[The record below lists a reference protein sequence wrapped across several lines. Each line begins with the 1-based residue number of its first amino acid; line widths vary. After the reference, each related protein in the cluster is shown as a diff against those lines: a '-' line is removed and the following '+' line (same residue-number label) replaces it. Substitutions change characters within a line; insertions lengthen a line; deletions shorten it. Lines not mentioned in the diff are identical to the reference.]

1 MPGKWIHFIS
11 LLWTFY
17 IYLCILQF
25 LCSGSSNSKYNE
37 FLVPCNYLITFMD
50 FVCYLFSVLS
60 ISLFPY
66 ISISTSDLSCRY
78 LSLNIKLV
86 SHLTSFSESYSKNNS
101 DPTSDLCSSKILG
114 PEPERGIAH
123 KLKLKSLP
131 TSHRSGLDVWSSWSY
146 LWYFPTLNMMGTCWI
161 YINKVT

>member
-25 LCSGSSNSKYNE
+25 LYSGSSNSKYNE